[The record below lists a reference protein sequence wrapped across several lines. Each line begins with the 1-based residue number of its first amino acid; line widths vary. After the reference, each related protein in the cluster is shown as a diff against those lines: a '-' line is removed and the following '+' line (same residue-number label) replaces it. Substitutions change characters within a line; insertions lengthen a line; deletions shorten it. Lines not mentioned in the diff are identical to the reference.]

1 MGKVILL
8 VLGLVAA
15 WYNTKQKYNHY
26 TTLLWMLLMF
36 YFVALIQDQYVT
48 AVVILAGFSFTDR
61 RIKNYDPK
69 NDALYKAINDLDEEF
84 RSTKNNSGPSGGG
97 MA

>member
-1 MGKVILL
+1 MTKVILL

-15 WYNTKQKYNHY
+15 WYNTRQKYNHY

-36 YFVALIQDQYVT
+36 YFIALIQDQYIT
-48 AVVILAGFSFTDR
+48 AVVLLAGFFFTDQ
-61 RIKNYDPK
+61 RIKNYDPS
-69 NDALYKAINDLDEEF
+69 NDAIYKAINDLDEEF
-84 RSTKNNSGPSGGG
+84 RSKKFNGPSGGN